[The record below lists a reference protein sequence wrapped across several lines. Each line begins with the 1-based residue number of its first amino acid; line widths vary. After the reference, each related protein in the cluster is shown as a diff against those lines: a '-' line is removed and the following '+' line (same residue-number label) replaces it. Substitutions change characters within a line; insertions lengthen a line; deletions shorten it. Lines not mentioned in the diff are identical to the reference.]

1 MDKENLKAI
10 HKLLFIKK
18 FKDYIF
24 KSKFIITHQ
33 KNINIEL
40 NDWDQLSSNL
50 KYKFSEMTKNFNTL
64 DSVYAYWVEQV
75 ENKFTLAEMTYIL
88 NHFNSEVG
96 SKQAIII
103 DNQISFHVQTS
114 FSFTGIIKDF
124 PVINKEKLLMQKA
137 WREEDKK
144 MRFDINKKENIKGQ
158 EFALSPLGKRYFI
171 TAILNVSGNIT
182 DFINK
187 CLQKISST

>member
-64 DSVYAYWVEQV
+64 DSVYEYWVEQV